1 MSLVDMED
9 SITKRG
15 HKRHG
20 DQIITNL
27 RYYRVDIFNQVVDL
41 IIQEMGNRFSEVST
55 ELLGCIACLDPR
67 NSFVQFNIDRLTR
80 LADLDPKDFLQ
91 SDYLYLPQQL
101 SNFIAN
107 VRYDSQ
113 FYAITNLGSLAREMV
128 RTDKHSVFPLIY
140 RMIELALVLPVATAS
155 VEC

>member
-9 SITKRG
+9 SITKHG
-15 HKRHG
+15 HKRYG

-27 RYYRVDIFNQVVDL
+27 HYYRVDIFYEVVDL

-67 NSFVQFNIDRLTR
+67 NSFVQFNIDQLTR
-80 LADLDPKDFLQ
+80 LADLDPKNFSQ

-128 RTDKHSVFPLIY
+128 RTEHSVFPLVY
-140 RMIELALVLPVATAS
+140 RMIELTLVLPVATTS